1 METSLYVIGTAGH
14 VDHGKSTLVKA
25 LTGIDPDRL
34 REEKE
39 REMTIDLGFAWVTL
53 ANGMQ
58 IGVVDVPGH
67 RDFIENMLAGV
78 GGIDATLFVVA
89 ADEGVMPQTRE
100 HLAILDLL
108 GIPGGVI
115 ALTKIDLVD
124 DAEWLELVEMDLRDI
139 AQGTVLADA
148 PIVPVSARTGA
159 GLEALLAALSD
170 FLAARPPRS
179 DHGHP
184 RLPIDRVFTISG
196 FGTVVTGTLSGGSLA
211 VGDAVELQ
219 PGGLAGRVRG
229 LQAYK
234 NKLQRAQPGSRV
246 AVNIAGVEKSQVQRG
261 QVLTVP
267 GWLRSTTL
275 ADVRFRH
282 LADAS
287 RPLKHNAEVKFFSGA
302 AEAVAHVRL
311 LDADELPPGAEG
323 WLQLRLQH
331 PVALVRGDRFILRY
345 PSPGET
351 IGGGVILDP
360 APGRRWRRH
369 RPEVIERL
377 KTLAQGTPAELVA
390 QVLERVAAPLRM
402 EDVQARSGMAAHEV
416 RDALRAAAQEGL
428 AYELEGGWWMAA
440 QAHHAFVRR
449 LQAELEAY
457 HREEP
462 LRQGMPREQLRS
474 RLRMERAA
482 FDRLLERVGDQV
494 AADADL
500 VWLRGHTVTLSPQQ
514 EAAVQELL
522 GAFGAAPYAPPSV
535 KESIE
540 QVGEDLFHLLLQR
553 GDLVQ
558 VAPDVVLSAP
568 VYREMFQAVA
578 QALDGHGSIS
588 ARELRDRFGTTRKY
602 AIAFLEHLD
611 AQGVTRREGDVRVW
625 NRRPKM

>member
-39 REMTIDLGFAWVTL
+39 REMTIDLGFAWITL

-124 DAEWLELVEMDLRDI
+124 DTEWLELVEMDLREI
-139 AQGTVLADA
+139 TQGTVLADA

-159 GLEALLAALSD
+159 GLEALLAALSA

-179 DHGHP
+179 DYGHP

-196 FGTVVTGTLSGGSLA
+196 FGTVVTGTLSGGGLA

-246 AVNIAGVEKSQVQRG
+246 AVNISGIEKSQVQRG

-267 GWLRSTTL
+267 GWLRGTTL
-275 ADVRFRH
+275 ADARFRH
-282 LADAS
+282 LPDAS

-302 AEAVAHVRL
+302 AEAVARVRL

-323 WLQLRLQH
+323 WLQLRLQQ

-360 APGRRWRRH
+360 SPGRRWRRH

-377 KTLAQGTPAELVA
+377 KTLAQGTPAELMA
-390 QVLERVAAPLRM
+390 QLLERLAVPLRR
-402 EDVQARSGMAAHEV
+402 EDIQSRSGMASPELE
-416 RDALRAAAQEGL
+416 DALQAAVQEGL
-428 AYELEGGWWMAA
+428 VYELEGGWWMAA
-440 QAHHAFVRR
+440 QAHHGFVRR
-449 LQAELEAY
+449 LRSELEAY
-457 HREEP
+457 HRTEP

-482 FDRLLERVGDQV
+482 FDRLLGLVKDEV
-494 AADADL
+494 ATDADL

-514 EAAVQELL
+514 EAAIRGLL
-522 GAFGAAPYAPPSV
+522 GTFEASSYAPPSV
-535 KESIE
+535 KEAIE
-540 QVGEDLFHLLLQR
+540 QVGEDLFYLLLQR

-578 QALDGHGSIS
+578 QALDTHGSIS

-611 AQGVTRREGDVRVW
+611 AQGTTRREGDVRVW